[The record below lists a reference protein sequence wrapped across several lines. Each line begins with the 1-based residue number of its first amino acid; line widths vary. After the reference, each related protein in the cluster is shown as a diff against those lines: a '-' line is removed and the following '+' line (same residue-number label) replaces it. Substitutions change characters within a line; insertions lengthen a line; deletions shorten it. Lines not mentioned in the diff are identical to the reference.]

1 MKTTLYIQNLKCSDC
16 VSTIINRLS
25 ALKHITNIAIK
36 LQYATVTFE
45 YETKADIEEVKRL
58 LSKIGYPPFGE
69 KNSLN
74 KKAKSYMNCVTG
86 RIKKLKP
93 Q

>member
-1 MKTTLYIQNLKCSDC
+1 MKTTLYIQNLKCSGC
-16 VSTIINRLS
+16 ALTIINRLS

-45 YETKADIEEVKRL
+45 HENKADIEEVKHL
-58 LSKIGYPPFGE
+58 LSKIGYPPFDE
-69 KNSLN
+69 KNSLS
-74 KKAKSYMNCVTG
+74 KKTKSYMNCVTG

-93 Q
+93 